1 MIKNP
6 DPRVKWAMD
15 IMDQEGEVWSVN
27 KYLWK
32 LCVCQECLGWRNSTF
47 ALFRSSLGWLVE
59 PTSPFPSEHS
69 LLSWTLQEM
78 PWTGFLW
85 GVDLDLKQTWKLSL
99 YLLLAGQIWP
109 VQSCSAPSPLL
120 LAIGIRAGWREGL
133 VNMRTGFAHI
143 NIQNVFGTTIIEQ
156 GYWGGCHDETLHS
169 DPPWTLSW
177 TKEGAGNSNTIN
189 SCSFSS
195 F

>member
-32 LCVCQECLGWRNSTF
+32 LCVCNECLGWRNSTF

-69 LLSWTLQEM
+69 LLSWTRQEM

-85 GVDLDLKQTWKLSL
+85 GVDWDLKQTWKNSL

-120 LAIGIRAGWREGL
+120 LAIGIRAGWREGNSKHAKWFCSHKHTKC
-133 VNMRTGFAHI
+133 VWYNHHWTGLLRRMPWW
-143 NIQNVFGTTIIEQ
+143 NTTF
-156 GYWGGCHDETLHS
+156 WPTL
-169 DPPWTLSW
+169 
-177 TKEGAGNSNTIN
+177 NTFLN
-189 SCSFSS
+189 QRRCWEFQYN
-195 F
+195 